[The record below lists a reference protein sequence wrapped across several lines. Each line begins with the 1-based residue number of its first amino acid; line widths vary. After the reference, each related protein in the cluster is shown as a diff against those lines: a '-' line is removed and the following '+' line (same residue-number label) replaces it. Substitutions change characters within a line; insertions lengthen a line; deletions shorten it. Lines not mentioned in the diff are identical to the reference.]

1 MVHSLRPIGAVALG
15 ALAAVPLAAQRN
27 APATYAITHARL
39 VPVSGPVIERGTIVV
54 RNGLIVALGANQ
66 AVPADARVIDG
77 TGLSVY
83 PGFIDAH
90 GTLGIPTPPAGGG
103 AAAAARPSAPN
114 SGYPVGLQ
122 PEMQVLDQL
131 RADESGFASAHAAGI
146 TAALTAQGA
155 GVFRGQ
161 SAVISLSGE
170 EVSAMV
176 VKAPIAQHVGFSI
189 GGGGGGARGGYP
201 GSLMGVFAALRQ
213 ELLDAQSYGAEQSA
227 YTSSNARGIRRPDRD
242 PSLEALQPVLS
253 RQMPVVFFANSQ
265 REIERALDLAQEFN
279 LRAMIA
285 GGSEAWRVADR
296 LKRENV
302 PVLLSVNFPRRT
314 TAPAAEAD
322 PDPIRVLRE
331 RVEAPKGPGLLAQ
344 AGVRFAFQSGATSA
358 LVEFL
363 PNVRRAVD
371 NGLSPDVAL
380 RALTLGSAEILGV
393 ADRLG
398 SLEAGKIANLTITR
412 GDVFSRDARVTQVFV
427 DGRAFTIPDPPAPA
441 AAAGGARGGAAP
453 AQSPRTA
460 TGTWTV
466 NVEIDGTTHAV
477 TLALRQDGD
486 KLTGTMQGAMGSGEI
501 QNGSIGTDG
510 EFRFTA
516 TITIRDGTEEGV
528 FVGLLDGNALRGGVS
543 VVGHALGRFSGTRPD
558 ANAPT
563 VTPLRPSTR

>member
-1 MVHSLRPIGAVALG
+1 
-15 ALAAVPLAAQRN
+15 
-27 APATYAITHARL
+27 
-39 VPVSGPVIERGTIVV
+39 VPVAAPVIERGTIVV

-77 TGLSVY
+77 AGLSVY

-103 AAAAARPSAPN
+103 TAAAARPSAPN
-114 SGYPVGLQ
+114 SSYPVGLQ
-122 PEMQVLDQL
+122 PEMNVLDQL

-161 SAVISLSGE
+161 SAVISLGGD
-170 EVSAMV
+170 EVAAMV
-176 VKAPIAQHVGFSI
+176 VKAPIAQHIGFSV
-189 GGGGGGARGGYP
+189 GGGGGARGGYP

-213 ELLDAQSYGAEQSA
+213 ELLDAQAYRAEQAA

-242 PSLEALQPVLS
+242 PSLEALQPVLA

-265 REIERALDLAQEFN
+265 REIERALDLAQEFK

-285 GGSEAWRVADR
+285 GGTEAWKVADR
-296 LKRENV
+296 LKRDNV

-314 TAPAAEAD
+314 TAPAPEAD

-358 LVEFL
+358 LGEFL

-371 NGLSPDVAL
+371 NGLSPDAAL

-412 GDVFSRDARVTQVFV
+412 GDVFSHDARVTQVFV
-427 DGRAFTIPDPPAPA
+427 DGRAFAIPEPTA
-441 AAAGGARGGAAP
+441 AATSAGGARGAGAAQ
-453 AQSPRTA
+453 AARTA

-543 VVGHALGRFSGTRPD
+543 IVGHALGRFSGTRPD

-563 VTPLRPSTR
+563 VTPRRPSIR

>member
-15 ALAAVPLAAQRN
+15 ALAAGPLAAQRN
-27 APATYAITHARL
+27 APATYAITNARL

-54 RNGLIVALGANQ
+54 RDGLIVALGANQ

-77 TGLSVY
+77 VGLSVY

-90 GTLGIPTPPAGGG
+90 GTLGIPALPAGAG
-103 AAAAARPSAPN
+103 AAARPAAPN
-114 SGYPVGLQ
+114 SSYPVGLQ
-122 PEMQVLDQL
+122 PEMRVLDQL
-131 RADESGFASAHAAGI
+131 RADEAGFASAHAAGI

-155 GVFRGQ
+155 GVFRGA
-161 SAVISLSGE
+161 SAVISLGGDN
-170 EVSAMV
+170 VAAMV

-189 GGGGGGARGGYP
+189 GGGGGARSGYP

-213 ELLDAQSYGAEQSA
+213 ELLDAQAYRAEQAA

-242 PSLEALQPVLS
+242 PSLEALQPILS
-253 RQMPVVFFANSQ
+253 REMPVVFFANSQ
-265 REIERALDLAQEFN
+265 REIERALDLAQEFK

-285 GGSEAWRVADR
+285 GGTEAWRVADR

-302 PVLLSVNFPRRT
+302 AVLLSVNFPRRT
-314 TAPAAEAD
+314 TAPAPEAD

-331 RVEAPKGPGLLAQ
+331 RVDAPKGPGVLADG
-344 AGVRFAFQSGATSA
+344 GVRFAFQSGATAA
-358 LVEFL
+358 LGEFL
-363 PNVRRAVD
+363 PNVRRAID
-371 NGLSPDVAL
+371 NGLSPDLAL

-398 SLEAGKIANLTITR
+398 SLEAGKIANLTVTR

-427 DGRAFTIPDPPAPA
+427 DGRPFVIPEPATPA
-441 AAAGGARGGAAP
+441 TAGGTRGGAP
-453 AQSPRTA
+453 AVQTRSA

-543 VVGHALGRFSGTRPD
+543 IVGHALGRFSGTRPD
-558 ANAPT
+558 ANAPAA
-563 VTPLRPSTR
+563 TPRRSSTR

>member
-1 MVHSLRPIGAVALG
+1 MAHFLRPIGAVALG
-15 ALAAVPLAAQRN
+15 ALVAGPLAAQRN
-27 APATYAITHARL
+27 APTTYAITNARL
-39 VPVSGPVIERGTIVV
+39 VPVSAPVIERGTIVV
-54 RNGLIVALGANQ
+54 RGGLIVGLGANQ

-77 TGLSVY
+77 AGLSVY

-90 GTLGIPTPPAGGG
+90 GTLGIPAPTPGGG
-103 AAAAARPSAPN
+103 GAAAARPSAPN
-114 SGYPVGLQ
+114 SNYSIGLQ
-122 PEMQVLDQL
+122 PEMRVIDQL
-131 RADESGFASAHAAGI
+131 RADESAFTAAHAAGI
-146 TAALTAQGA
+146 TAAHTAPGA

-161 SAVISLSGE
+161 SAVISLGGD
-170 EVSAMV
+170 EVNAMV
-176 VKAPIAQHVGFSI
+176 VKAPIAQHIGFSI

-213 ELLDAQSYGAEQSA
+213 QLLDAQSYGTEQSA
-227 YTSSNARGIRRPDRD
+227 YASSNARGMRRPDQD

-265 REIERALDLAQEFN
+265 REIERALDLAREFN

-296 LKRENV
+296 LKNANV

-314 TAPAAEAD
+314 AAPSPDAD
-322 PDPIRVLRE
+322 PDPIRLLRE
-331 RVEAPKGPGLLAQ
+331 RVEAPKGPGLLAK
-344 AGVRFAFQSGATSA
+344 AGVSFAFQAGAASA
-358 LVEFL
+358 LGEFL

-371 NGLSPDVAL
+371 NGLAVDVAL

-398 SLEAGKIANLTITR
+398 SLEAGKIANLTITK
-412 GDVFSRDARVTQVFV
+412 GDVFSRESRVTQVFV
-427 DGRAFTIPDPPAPA
+427 DGRPFVMDEPPASA
-441 AAAGGARGGAAP
+441 AATGGGRTAT
-453 AQSPRTA
+453 QPRTA

-466 NVEIDGTTHAV
+466 NVELDATTHAV
-477 TLALRQDGD
+477 TLSLRQDGD

-501 QNGSIGTDG
+501 QNGSIGSDG

-558 ANAPT
+558 ATAPA
-563 VTPLRPSTR
+563 PAARRPSTR

>member
-1 MVHSLRPIGAVALG
+1 MVHSFRPIGAVVLG
-15 ALAAVPLAAQRN
+15 ALAAAPLAAQRN
-27 APATYAITHARL
+27 APATYAITNARL
-39 VPVSGPVIERGTIVV
+39 VPVSAPTIERGTIVV
-54 RNGLIVALGANQ
+54 RNGLIVGLGAQ
-66 AVPADARVIDG
+66 LAVPADARIIDG
-77 TGLSVY
+77 AGLSVY
-83 PGFIDAH
+83 PGFIDAY
-90 GTLGIPTPPAGGG
+90 GTLGIPAPPTGGGG
-103 AAAAARPSAPN
+103 AAASRPAAPN
-114 SGYPVGLQ
+114 SSYPIGLQ
-122 PEMQVLDQL
+122 PEMRVLDQL
-131 RADESGFASAHAAGI
+131 RADDGGFAAAHAAGI
-146 TAALTAQGA
+146 TAALTAQGT

-161 SAVISLSGE
+161 SAVISLGGD
-170 EVSAMV
+170 EVAGMV

-201 GSLMGVFAALRQ
+201 GSLMGVFSALRQ
-213 ELLDAQSYGAEQSA
+213 ELLDAQSYRAEQAA
-227 YTSSNARGIRRPDRD
+227 YTSSNARGMRRPDRD
-242 PSLEALQPVLS
+242 PSLEALQPVLA
-253 RQMPVVFFANSQ
+253 RQIPVVFFANTQ

-285 GGSEAWRVADR
+285 GGSEAWKVADR

-331 RVEAPKGPGLLAQ
+331 RVEAPKAPGLLAQ
-344 AGVRFAFQSGATSA
+344 VGVPFAFQSGATSA
-358 LVEFL
+358 LGEFL

-371 NGLSPDVAL
+371 NGLSTDAAL

-412 GDVFSRDARVTQVFV
+412 GDVFDRDARVAHVFV
-427 DGRAFTIPDPPAPA
+427 DGRDFVIPEPA
-441 AAAGGARGGAAP
+441 APAGGARGAGPAA
-453 AQSPRTA
+453 QVRTG

-466 NVEIDGTTHAV
+466 NVEIDGATHAV

-501 QNGSIGTDG
+501 QSGSIGADG

-516 TITIRDGTEEGV
+516 TLTIRDGTEEGV
-528 FVGLLDGNALRGGVS
+528 FVGLLDGNSLRGGVS
-543 VVGHALGRFSGTRPD
+543 IVGHALGRFSGTRPD
-558 ANAPT
+558 ANAAAPT
-563 VTPLRPSTR
+563 PRRPSTR